1 MADEIRR
8 IAALLEQSL
17 SEKDQDLIS
26 FIKQK
31 NATELKKVTS
41 YTPEKV
47 VTRSD
52 TKRVSLPPSD
62 DQGKNYCERRQA
74 LLSTGFFCPANR
86 PYKSVG
92 LLHTDNIDLFSS
104 WLTPDDQRSLKS
116 HWDKKY
122 GKKPGSTPT
131 SSKFNQE
138 KVKKDENIL
147 VGPAQDTQVGK
158 GFLHLRQYLRE
169 MAAIQ
174 VTLRNG
180 RPLIFCLWEQDGH
193 SMHGRSSCN
202 KVTSEGETLK
212 PVSLCMNEQLDPE
225 EETIRERAFARKQE
239 SFSEQ
244 LQWIYKIL
252 CGISHMRNRDLKTL
266 RPEDTGMH

>member
-86 PYKSVG
+86 YATIAQPFNC
-92 LLHTDNIDLFSS
+92 TTPLFHCS
-104 WLTPDDQRSLKS
+104 P
-116 HWDKKY
+116 
-122 GKKPGSTPT
+122 
-131 SSKFNQE
+131 
-138 KVKKDENIL
+138 
-147 VGPAQDTQVGK
+147 DTQ
-158 GFLHLRQYLRE
+158 
-169 MAAIQ
+169 
-174 VTLRNG
+174 
-180 RPLIFCLWEQDGH
+180 
-193 SMHGRSSCN
+193 
-202 KVTSEGETLK
+202 
-212 PVSLCMNEQLDPE
+212 
-225 EETIRERAFARKQE
+225 
-239 SFSEQ
+239 
-244 LQWIYKIL
+244 
-252 CGISHMRNRDLKTL
+252 
-266 RPEDTGMH
+266 